1 MTAKKTSK
9 GKTSASQYMQGRA
22 TPDPDDSVRQSP
34 IIMVTSVEE
43 QHALEKQFA
52 EASKNDKV
60 LPVHKLPEGM
70 NRNNSVQ
77 DFLMVI
83 IEELWRIEDMLY
95 DKA

>member
-1 MTAKKTSK
+1 MAKKQ
-9 GKTSASQYMQGRA
+9 KTDKVAEK
-22 TPDPDDSVRQSP
+22 PDLTKMFEEEVRRKEAEQSP
-34 IIMVTSVEE
+34 LIVVHSKDEL
-43 QHALEKQFA
+43 HALERQFA

-60 LPVHKLPEGM
+60 LPVHKLPDGM

-83 IEELWRIEDMLY
+83 IEELWRIEDMLH